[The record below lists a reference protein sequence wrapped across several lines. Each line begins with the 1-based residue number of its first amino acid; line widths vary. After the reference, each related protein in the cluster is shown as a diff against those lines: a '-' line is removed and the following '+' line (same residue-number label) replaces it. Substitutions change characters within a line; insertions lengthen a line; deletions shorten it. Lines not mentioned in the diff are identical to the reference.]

1 MGLFKKLRKKVAGI
15 VKPIA
20 GNTVA
25 KAVTGVD
32 LRKEERKEEA
42 QRAMTEELVKN
53 ASELPPPP
61 PVIPDVGAGEA
72 RSVGVVTVA
81 EAEQVQR
88 DREAQVLEFSR
99 VLEEARADVEREA
112 RSGSA
117 QIAAEREAL
126 ARERAEFERQTM
138 QAQAVGPA
146 PLAEPG
152 GAGQAIAAAGLG
164 LAAYFLGR

>member
-42 QRAMTEELVKN
+42 QKAMTEELVKN

-61 PVIPDVGAGEA
+61 PVIPDVGGGEA
-72 RSVGVVTVA
+72 RSVQVVTVS

-88 DREAQVLEFSR
+88 DREEQVREFAR
-99 VLEEARADVEREA
+99 VLADAQAQVEREA

-117 QIAAEREAL
+117 QIAAERQAL
-126 ARERAEFERQTM
+126 AQERAALEAAA
-138 QAQAVGPA
+138 QAQAVGVAALP
-146 PLAEPG
+146 PEQG